1 MGVVPKPVP
10 REIVCSECGLP
21 WDRHVLATGARTMS
35 LAECVRLL
43 KAELASRPAWTYTGG
58 IGSVTYGPTTY
69 GVINGGLSEAG

>member
-21 WDRHVLATGARTMS
+21 WDRHVLATGAKTMS

-43 KAELASRPAWTYTGG
+43 KAELASRPAWTYTSNTYPSMGG
-58 IGSVTYGPTTY
+58 YTI
-69 GVINGGLSEAG
+69 INGGLSEAG